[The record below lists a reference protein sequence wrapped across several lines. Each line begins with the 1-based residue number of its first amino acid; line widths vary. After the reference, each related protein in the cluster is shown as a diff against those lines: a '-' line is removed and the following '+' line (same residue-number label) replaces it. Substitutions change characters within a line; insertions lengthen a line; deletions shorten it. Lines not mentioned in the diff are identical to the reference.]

1 MRPKFSTACAAGFVA
16 ILALIDASSM
26 AVNAAN
32 APIDPVPGSLT
43 LGEIMEREQWNN
55 GPRAPLRPV
64 RAPAEPVAEAT
75 LFPAQEAPV
84 VQAPAA
90 SRVVRQVYPLPKR

>member
-1 MRPKFSTACAAGFVA
+1 MRQKFSSTCAAGFVA
-16 ILALIDASSM
+16 IVALTGAFSM
-26 AVNAAN
+26 AANAAN
-32 APIDPVPGSLT
+32 APIDPIPGSLT

-55 GPRAPLRPV
+55 GPRAPLRPA

-90 SRVVRQVYPLPKR
+90 PRAVRQVYPLPKR